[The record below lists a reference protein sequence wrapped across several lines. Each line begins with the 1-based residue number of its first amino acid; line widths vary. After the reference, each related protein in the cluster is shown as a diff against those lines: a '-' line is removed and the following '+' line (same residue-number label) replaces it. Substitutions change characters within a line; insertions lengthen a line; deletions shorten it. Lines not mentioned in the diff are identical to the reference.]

1 MPNHNKNN
9 HQRISIFAII
19 NPGTVYIAL
28 FLYTAICALAAR

>member
-28 FLYTAICALAAR
+28 FLYTVISAITAR